1 MTVSRFLFQLVL
13 VLLTGWLI
21 AYWPAGVLHRASGI
35 FWLTVAAGI
44 MFLSGIS
51 GLILV
56 RVLKQVNTPAET
68 FLHSG
73 NRTLWVF
80 AAVIVVKTSKPQLG
94 FSEFYGW
101 LIFFYLQLLIV
112 EVLALRHRSRCRPR
126 QVDSTNRN

>member
-1 MTVSRFLFQLVL
+1 VTVPRFLFQLTL
-13 VLLTGWLI
+13 VLLTGWLL
-21 AYWPAGVLHRASGI
+21 AYWPAGILHQASGI

-56 RVLKQVNTPAET
+56 RVLKQHNTLAET
-68 FLHSG
+68 FLHSA
-73 NRTLWVF
+73 NRALWVVM
-80 AAVIVVKTSKPQLG
+80 AVIVIRTTQPQLG

-112 EVLALRHRSRCRPR
+112 EVLALRRQSRFR
-126 QVDSTNRN
+126 RNEVA